1 MQQLGMLVQPS
12 STQLEAGSVQDCQL
26 SPCWCPHVLTC
37 LPLGTIFFILC
48 PSDSLSPHKD
58 YIWFS
63 WSIAWKCMFWL
74 GCLSQGGW
82 EETNPGYRE
91 PGGRG
96 VPNKWPHIWWL
107 TAAEFWCP
115 EPWHQSFRI
124 PLQPLVLVDSYWHTR
139 ASSCT
144 IPAHPPPLLP
154 SFLAVLVSLLKS
166 SSWSSMNGSPCSTQ
180 IELNITWWDRQRPL
194 FSNKLFIDVE
204 V

>member
-74 GCLSQGGW
+74 GCFSQGGW

-96 VPNKWPHIWWL
+96 FLTNDRTPGGSQQQNSGALNPGIRVSGSLSSLLCLL
-107 TAAEFWCP
+107 TAIG
-115 EPWHQSFRI
+115 I
-124 PLQPLVLVDSYWHTR
+124 PVL
-139 ASSCT
+139 
-144 IPAHPPPLLP
+144 PAAPSLPILHLYCLLSWPCLCLCSNPLLG
-154 SFLAVLVSLLKS
+154 LLWMAAPAPPRL
-166 SSWSSMNGSPCSTQ
+166 SW
-180 IELNITWWDRQRPL
+180 I
-194 FSNKLFIDVE
+194 
-204 V
+204 